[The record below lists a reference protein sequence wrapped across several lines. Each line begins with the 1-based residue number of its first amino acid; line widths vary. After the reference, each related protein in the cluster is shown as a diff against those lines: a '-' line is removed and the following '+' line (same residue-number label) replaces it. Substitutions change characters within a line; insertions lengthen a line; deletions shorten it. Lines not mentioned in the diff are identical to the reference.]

1 MKKYLVHLTVAIEV
15 EAENE
20 SEAEEI
26 AVDEARHA
34 DYGFDAFVEEI
45 TDEDS
50 GDNGGVGFPLVK

>member
-1 MKKYLVHLTVAIEV
+1 MKKYFVHLTVTIEV

-20 SEAEEI
+20 AEAEEI
-26 AVDEARHA
+26 AIDEARHA

-50 GDNGGVGFPLVK
+50 EDDGGIGFPLVR

>member
-15 EAENE
+15 DADSE

-26 AVDEARHA
+26 AIDEARNA
-34 DYGFDAFVEEI
+34 DHGFDTFVEEI

-50 GDNGGVGFPLVK
+50 EDNGGVGFPLVK